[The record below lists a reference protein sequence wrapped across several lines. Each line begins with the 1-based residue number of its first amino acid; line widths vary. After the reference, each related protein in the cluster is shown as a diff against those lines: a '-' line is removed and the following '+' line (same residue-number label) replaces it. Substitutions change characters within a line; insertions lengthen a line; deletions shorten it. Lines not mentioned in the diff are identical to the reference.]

1 MRHCIA
7 NYFAVYLEENL
18 DKVLDKLHTG
28 FCMNLQKCRQFS
40 ACSTEKIIEED
51 YDYINMK
58 RGNNDTAD
66 MFLYA
71 WGLHFQ
77 KFHVKHKQ
85 QWGPLVLLI
94 KRKRVEKLYPEVA
107 PLNISL
113 YWVLFKTENFEV
125 LEPKFSPIKV
135 FYKQNLENNCWYW
148 N

>member
-18 DKVLDKLHTG
+18 DKVLDKLHPG

-40 ACSTEKIIEED
+40 EN
-51 YDYINMK
+51 Y
-58 RGNNDTAD
+58 RRRLW
-66 MFLYA
+66 LYKYETRQQRHSRHVLICVC
-71 WGLHFQ
+71 LHFQ

-94 KRKRVEKLYPEVA
+94 KRKRVEKLYPESA

-113 YWVLFKTENFEV
+113 YWVLFKTQNFEV
-125 LEPKFSPIKV
+125 LGPKFSPIKV
-135 FYKQNLENNCWYW
+135 FYKQNLENNIWYW